1 MGSMKMNPRLT
12 RSILLALAIFGG
24 LIIYAYGFEVTQ
36 VSLERPREP
45 RRQEQF
51 IRILRALARPDI
63 FEYERVE
70 VRVEAPILIHD
81 PCLETEMLGPEPD
94 TSGPYMLVSPYCSN
108 PNTEVLVE
116 GFGFTPNSQGPINFI
131 PIGDLDIS
139 IQLGNFSTDPSGY
152 FAETVKLPRRQ
163 PVEAEQTIRTITRTN
178 VGIPMLT
185 RTAHETWAKIIET
198 VFLALL
204 ATTLGTMLAVPISF
218 LAAKNI
224 MKDVKSPIAS
234 VSLAIVAWPIGIWLG
249 LSAGRWASDISQLI
263 TTNPALNLTGL
274 VFSPILLWG
283 TVRLAFP
290 QMEPRYNG
298 YLLRVLKLLAILFV
312 ALVGI
317 IALFLLAHLAIQTG
331 NRIAPSL
338 GAFGF
343 LGTFVSNLGDILNA
357 LIVGVVA
364 FSVGGALSGIAG
376 GFGQTI
382 TEHLP
387 STTLKGINLLFA
399 AVAGFT
405 LVALLGG
412 LVQWLYLI
420 DNPLKTF
427 WIPGGVGALI
437 GLSVAAIS
445 KSKDSIP
452 IGLWIYYVFRT
463 ILNTLRSIE
472 AFILAIIFVVLLS
485 IGPFA
490 GVMALALHTVAALAK
505 LYSEQVESILP
516 GPLEAIRATGAT
528 RLQTIVYAVM
538 PQIIP
543 PYISF
548 TMYRWDINVRMSTII
563 GFVGGGGIGFLLQ
576 QNINLLNYRAASV
589 QMLAITIVVALMD
602 YISSSLREKAV

>member
-1 MGSMKMNPRLT
+1 
-12 RSILLALAIFGG
+12 
-24 LIIYAYGFEVTQ
+24 Q

-51 IRILRALARPDI
+51 VRILRALARPDI
-63 FEYERVE
+63 FEYEQEIVQ
-70 VRVEAPILIHD
+70 VEAPVLVHD
-81 PCLETEMLGPEPD
+81 PCLLDNIDIPEPD
-94 TSGPYMLVSPYCSN
+94 TSGPYMLVTPYCAN
-108 PNTEVLVE
+108 PNTEIQVE
-116 GFGFTPNSQGPINFI
+116 GFGFSPNSQGPINFI
-131 PIGDLDIS
+131 PKGDLDIS
-139 IQLGNFSTDPSGY
+139 IQLGNFQSDSTGY
-152 FAETVKLPRRQ
+152 FSEIVKLPRRQ
-163 PVEAEQTIRTITRTN
+163 PVQEEQSIRSITRTN
-178 VGIPMLT
+178 VGLPKLT
-185 RTAHETWAKIIET
+185 RTAHETWAKIVET

-204 ATTLGTMLAVPISF
+204 ATTLGTILAVPISF

-224 MKDVKSPIAS
+224 MKEVKSPVTS
-234 VSLAIVAWPIGIWLG
+234 VSLAIIAWPIGIWLG
-249 LSAGRWASDISQLI
+249 MSAGRWASEISQLI
-263 TTNPALNLTGL
+263 TNDTALNVTGL
-274 VFSPILLWG
+274 IFSPILLWG
-283 TVRLAFP
+283 SVRLALP
-290 QMEPRYNG
+290 QLDTPASSNFMRLVRP
-298 YLLRVLKLLAILFV
+298 IIFLFG
-312 ALVGI
+312 AMVGI
-317 IALFLLAHLAIQTG
+317 IVLFLLAHLAIQGG

-338 GAFGF
+338 GNFGF
-343 LGTFVSNLGDILNA
+343 LGTFVSNLGDILHA
-357 LIVGVVA
+357 LIIGVVA
-364 FSVGGALSGIAG
+364 LLVGGALSSIAS

-382 TEHLP
+382 TERLP
-387 STTLKGINLLFA
+387 TTLLKGINLVVTS
-399 AVAGFT
+399 VAGFT
-405 LVALLGG
+405 LAALLGG

-420 DNPLKTF
+420 NNPIQTL

-437 GLSVAAIS
+437 GLSIATLA

-452 IGLWIYYVFRT
+452 IGLWIYYIFRT

-528 RLQTIVYAVM
+528 RLQTIVYAVI

-602 YISSSLREKAV
+602 YISSTLREKAV